1 MSVYELDKALD
12 IPAHEMAFIQKL
24 NNYQVRYL
32 VVGGYAVRFH
42 GHLRSAKDL
51 DILVDNSE
59 DNLKKLCQAITD
71 LIGPQR
77 DITVDKLRRSK
88 YQIRL
93 YPSHYDIDV
102 LTLVEGLDFETA
114 YSERATVTVFNNPIQ
129 VISKKHL
136 VFSKKVSNRELD
148 LEDIQAL
155 QNC

>member
-1 MSVYELDKALD
+1 MSFHELDEALD
-12 IPAHEMAFIQKL
+12 IPAQEMAFIRKL

-42 GHLRSAKDL
+42 GHLRLAKDL

-59 DNLKKLCQAITD
+59 DNLKRLCEAITD
-71 LIGPQR
+71 LIGPQP

-93 YPSHYDIDV
+93 YQSHYDIDV

-114 YSERATVTVFNNPIQ
+114 YSERATVTVSSNPIQ